1 MQRERPLDADPEGLL
16 ADGER
21 LAHAGSL
28 PLDHDPL
35 EHLDAPPLSLDHL
48 EVDANGVARLE
59 PGTTAAQLFLLE
71 ILDDA
76 MHKNG
81 PASGP
86 ALNASEW
93 LCNWRSRPPAA
104 GAAVP
109 GLAAA
114 RVNRAASY
122 AAFASE
128 CLCALPPAAVPGRR
142 RRAAYR
148 N

>member
-1 MQRERPLDADPEGLL
+1 MERERPLDADAEGLL

-21 LAHAGSL
+21 LARAGSL

-35 EHLDAPPLSLDHL
+35 EHLHAPPLSLDYW

-59 PGTTAAQLFLLE
+59 PGATAAQLFLLE

-93 LCNWRSRPPAA
+93 LCDRRRSPAA
-104 GAAVP
+104 SGAPVP

-114 RVNRAASY
+114 RVNRAAS
-122 AAFASE
+122 
-128 CLCALPPAAVPGRR
+128 
-142 RRAAYR
+142 
-148 N
+148 